1 MQWIIFLLLAWA
13 TNNEM
18 SNFIHDLQHTR
29 HLLVRWRV
37 NKSEDVDCLSITG
50 GDEVSIIRAE
60 WQAVDVDEPVWR
72 EEDKIYCRAG
82 NIILNLAAGSQI
94 DIARKYWLI

>member
-1 MQWIIFLLLAWA
+1 
-13 TNNEM
+13 M
-18 SNFIHDLQHTR
+18 SNFIHDVQHTC

-60 WQAVDVDEPVWR
+60 
-72 EEDKIYCRAG
+72 
-82 NIILNLAAGSQI
+82 
-94 DIARKYWLI
+94 